1 MENRFNDY
9 KLIKILKKD
18 NDSIVYLAIKNDT
31 SFKYAVKLIS
41 LQNLTE
47 EKIQDLENDCNFYIE
62 FNSKFI
68 LKLYNTYQEND
79 NFIIITEYC
88 DGGFLS
94 DFLHQTKKEKKTL
107 LKEELI
113 WKIFIQIVI
122 GIYEIHS
129 KNIIHRNL
137 KPETLLLFKDFTV
150 KIKNFKSA
158 KKLNSQFT
166 KSFIGTPYYISP
178 EMYEEKPYNKKTDIW
193 SLGIILYELC
203 MLTKPYKADS
213 QNELKNKILKE
224 QYKPIVS
231 KFSKELIN
239 MVTLLLNKNPD
250 KRPSIEDIIQ
260 NFIFLSKA
268 KNYGLSQFIK
278 PVKNKDKDNKG
289 KNNYKG
295 KDIKKK
301 RKENKNNTLKNN
313 SNQLIGKNLS
323 DTKTNISDINNNNI
337 GITQFLGNDLLD
349 SKTTIPDI
357 NKENEK
363 EDNLNFTNFSD
374 VYMDDYDPN
383 KNIEKI
389 KQKIN
394 NGNENSNLNNQSENQ
409 VKYTSEQIKQIKG
422 KMKFIKKELE
432 KSIGANKT
440 EKLISQAN
448 DFNIEELSSSF
459 KNSLQI
465 QGDLKTYIYYKKKL
479 DNN

>member
-1 MENRFNDY
+1 
-9 KLIKILKKD
+9 
-18 NDSIVYLAIKNDT
+18 
-31 SFKYAVKLIS
+31 
-41 LQNLTE
+41 
-47 EKIQDLENDCNFYIE
+47 
-62 FNSKFI
+62 
-68 LKLYNTYQEND
+68 
-79 NFIIITEYC
+79 
-88 DGGFLS
+88 
-94 DFLHQTKKEKKTL
+94 
-107 LKEELI
+107 
-113 WKIFIQIVI
+113 
-122 GIYEIHS
+122 
-129 KNIIHRNL
+129 
-137 KPETLLLFKDFTV
+137 
-150 KIKNFKSA
+150 
-158 KKLNSQFT
+158 
-166 KSFIGTPYYISP
+166 
-178 EMYEEKPYNKKTDIW
+178 MYEEKPYNKKTDIW

-203 MLTKPYKADS
+203 MLTKPYIADS

>member
-1 MENRFNDY
+1 M
-9 KLIKILKKD
+9 
-18 NDSIVYLAIKNDT
+18 
-31 SFKYAVKLIS
+31 
-41 LQNLTE
+41 
-47 EKIQDLENDCNFYIE
+47 
-62 FNSKFI
+62 
-68 LKLYNTYQEND
+68 
-79 NFIIITEYC
+79 
-88 DGGFLS
+88 
-94 DFLHQTKKEKKTL
+94 
-107 LKEELI
+107 
-113 WKIFIQIVI
+113 
-122 GIYEIHS
+122 
-129 KNIIHRNL
+129 
-137 KPETLLLFKDFTV
+137 
-150 KIKNFKSA
+150 
-158 KKLNSQFT
+158 NSQFT

-239 MVTLLLNKNPD
+239 MVTLLLNTNPD

-289 KNNYKG
+289 KNYYKG

-301 RKENKNNTLKNN
+301 GKAKNNMKNKNKEKYDNQKKDKRKENIKKVDNNN
-313 SNQLIGKNLS
+313 
-323 DTKTNISDINNNNI
+323 INNNNI

-349 SKTTIPDI
+349 SKTSIPDI

-389 KQKIN
+389 KQKISN
-394 NGNENSNLNNQSENQ
+394 ANENSNLNNQSEKQ